1 MFIQAATPDLQFC
14 DKAKAMIVSNKNDN
28 DALEDVYGGVIVV
41 DWSVPRVHSDNCLY
55 TVGRGIMIVHVR
67 L

>member
-1 MFIQAATPDLQFC
+1 
-14 DKAKAMIVSNKNDN
+14 MIVSNKNDN

-41 DWSVPRVHSDNCLY
+41 DWSVPQVHSDNCLY